1 MLNYIW
7 AGMIALSFFF
17 ALYQDLNDQFT
28 NRWQNDKQYDIQL
41 LQSIEKLDDHQ
52 KVQFLIGSNISD
64 TLLGS
69 ITKKTTA
76 FELAINLDQ
85 PIPKHWKEVASQVA
99 GENASGSTILRATLL
114 LSENNSN
121 SATASLPIVKWVKMK
136 DITNAAIDMAE
147 TAVTLAIGLIGV
159 MAFWL
164 GLMQIGYKSGL
175 IEGLNVLVAPI
186 MRRLFPDVPANHPA
200 MSAISLNMAANILGL
215 GNAATPM
222 GIKAMEE
229 LQKLNP
235 NKEEATDAMCMFL
248 AINTSSVQL
257 LPPATLIA
265 LMGASTNEL
274 LIPITF
280 ATLCSTIV
288 AISAGK
294 WFSRKNRK
302 LNLAGGN

>member
-17 ALYQDLNDQFT
+17 ALYQDLNDQVT
-28 NRWQNDKQYDIQL
+28 DRWQNDQSFDIQL
-41 LQSIEKLDDHQ
+41 LQSIDKLDDHQ
-52 KVQFLIGSNISD
+52 KVQFLVGNNSAD

-69 ITKKTTA
+69 VTKKSTGY
-76 FELAINLDQ
+76 ELAVNVNQ
-85 PIPKHWKEVASQVA
+85 AIPKHWKAVANEVAGKNAA
-99 GENASGSTILRATLL
+99 GSVMLRATLP
-114 LSENNSN
+114 SIEST
-121 SATASLPIVKWVKMK
+121 STTASLPVVKWVKMK
-136 DITNAAIDMAE
+136 AITNAAIDMAE
-147 TAVTLAIGLIGV
+147 TAVSLAIGLIGV

-164 GLMQIGYKSGL
+164 GLMQIGYKSG
-175 IEGLNVLVAPI
+175 IIDGMNKIVAPL
-186 MRRLFPDVPANHPA
+186 MRRLFPEVPVDHPA

-265 LMGASTNEL
+265 LMGAGTNEL
-274 LIPITF
+274 LVPIIF

-288 AISAGK
+288 AITAGK
-294 WFSRKNRK
+294 WFSRKSKK
-302 LNLAGGN
+302 LTIKGVN

>member
-28 NRWQNDKQYDIQL
+28 DRWQNDKNYEIQL
-41 LQSIEKLDDHQ
+41 IQSIDNLKDHQ
-52 KVQFLIGSNISD
+52 KVQFLVGGNVSD
-64 TLLGS
+64 TLIGS
-69 ITKKTTA
+69 LTNKSSG
-76 FELAINLDQ
+76 FELAINVNQAL
-85 PIPKHWKEVASQVA
+85 PPHWKNVANEVAN
-99 GENASGSTILRATLL
+99 ENASGSLILRATLKL
-114 LSENNSN
+114 ATNNEP
-121 SATASLPIVKWVKMK
+121 AKVSLPAVKWVKMK
-136 DITNAAIDMAE
+136 AITNAAIDMAE
-147 TAVTLAIGLIGV
+147 TAVSLAIGLIGV

-186 MRRLFPDVPANHPA
+186 MRRLFPEVPANHPA
-200 MSAISLNMAANILGL
+200 MSAISMNMAANILGL

-235 NKEEATDAMCMFL
+235 NKDEATNAMCMFL

-274 LIPITF
+274 MIPIIF

-288 AISAGK
+288 AIVAGK
-294 WFSRKNRK
+294 WFSRNRK
-302 LNLAGGN
+302 TVMIEGAN

>member
-28 NRWQNDKQYDIQL
+28 DRWQNDKNYEIQL
-41 LQSIEKLDDHQ
+41 IQSIDNLKDHQ
-52 KVQFLIGSNISD
+52 KVQFLVSGNVSD
-64 TLLGS
+64 TLMGS
-69 ITKKTTA
+69 VTNKSSG
-76 FELAINLDQ
+76 FELAINVNQAL
-85 PIPKHWKEVASQVA
+85 PAHWKNVANEVAN
-99 GENASGSTILRATLL
+99 ENASGSLILRTILKPSTNNGPAKVTLP
-114 LSENNSN
+114 
-121 SATASLPIVKWVKMK
+121 AVKWVKMK
-136 DITNAAIDMAE
+136 AITNAAIDMAE
-147 TAVTLAIGLIGV
+147 TAVSLAIGLIGV

-186 MRRLFPDVPANHPA
+186 MRRLFPEVPANHPA
-200 MSAISLNMAANILGL
+200 MSAISMNMAANILGL

-235 NKEEATDAMCMFL
+235 NKDEATNAMCMFL

-274 LIPITF
+274 MIPIIF

-288 AISAGK
+288 AIVAGK
-294 WFSRKNRK
+294 WFSRNRK
-302 LNLAGGN
+302 PVLIEGAN

>member
-17 ALYQDLNDQFT
+17 ALYQDLNDQIT
-28 NRWQNDKQYDIQL
+28 DRWQNDQSFDIQL
-41 LQSIEKLDDHQ
+41 LQSVGQLEDHQ
-52 KVQFLIGSNISD
+52 KVQFIVGSNTAD

-69 ITKKTTA
+69 VTKKSSGY
-76 FELAINLDQ
+76 ELAIAVNQ
-85 PIPKHWKEVASQVA
+85 AIPTHWQAVASEVAGKNTA
-99 GENASGSTILRATLL
+99 GSVMLRATL
-114 LSENNSN
+114 SSIESR
-121 SATASLPIVKWVKMK
+121 STSVSLPIVKWVKMK
-136 DITNAAIDMAE
+136 AITNAAIDMAE
-147 TAVTLAIGLIGV
+147 TAVSLAIGLIGV

-175 IEGLNVLVAPI
+175 IEGMNKIVAPL
-186 MRRLFPDVPANHPA
+186 MRRLFPDVPADHPA

-274 LIPITF
+274 LIPIIF
-280 ATLCSTIV
+280 ATLCSSIV
-288 AISAGK
+288 AITAGK
-294 WFSRKNRK
+294 WFSRKSKK
-302 LNLAGGN
+302 LRVEGVN

>member
-28 NRWQNDKQYDIQL
+28 NRWKNDKAFEIQL
-41 LQSIEKLDDHQ
+41 IQSLDNLRDHQ
-52 KVQFLIGSNISD
+52 KVQFLIEGNTAD
-64 TLLGS
+64 TLIGS
-69 ITKKTTA
+69 VSKKTIGY
-76 FELAINLDQ
+76 ELAVNVNQ
-85 PIPKHWKEVASQVA
+85 AIPVHWKAVANEVAN
-99 GENASGSTILRATLL
+99 ENASGTVMLRTTL
-114 LSENNSN
+114 NN
-121 SATASLPIVKWVKMK
+121 AAKAGVTTASLPAVKWVKMK
-136 DITNAAIDMAE
+136 AITNAAIDMAE
-147 TAVTLAIGLIGV
+147 TAVSLAIGLIGV

-175 IEGLNVLVAPI
+175 VEGMNKIVAPI
-186 MRRLFPDVPANHPA
+186 MRRLFPEVPADHPA

-235 NKEEATDAMCMFL
+235 NKEEATNAMCMFL

-274 LIPITF
+274 MVPIVF

-288 AISAGK
+288 AIAAGK
-294 WFSRKNRK
+294 WFSRKRN
-302 LNLAGGN
+302 NQIVEGAY